1 MGNHPSSQHK
11 YKNGLSYSFNAT
23 YSRNVNEVKALGKND
38 TPIITTTQGVSS
50 AYYITEVG
58 KPIGSYYLLV
68 QDGVFKNEDELK
80 AYPHF
85 PSTKVGDFRFI
96 DVDGDGVIDKNKDRT
111 VVGNYQPD
119 FTYGFGGNIGYKGFD
134 LSFHFNGVYGNE
146 ILNLNRRYLDNI
158 EGNVNGTTTSLN
170 RFVSVD
176 NPGNGQINRANRKTT
191 GNNATISTYH
201 VEDGSYL
208 RLQTLAVGYTLP
220 KKITHKFHIDK
231 LRIYFS
237 ANNLHTWTNYTG
249 YNPEVSLST
258 SNALTPGTDY
268 GTYPLAKTFMIGLNI
283 TTF

>member
-1 MGNHPSSQHK
+1 M
-11 YKNGLSYSFNAT
+11 
-23 YSRNVNEVKALGKND
+23 
-38 TPIITTTQGVSS
+38 
-50 AYYITEVG
+50 
-58 KPIGSYYLLV
+58 
-68 QDGVFKNEDELK
+68 VF
-80 AYPHF
+80 
-85 PSTKVGDFRFI
+85 
-96 DVDGDGVIDKNKDRT
+96 
-111 VVGNYQPD
+111 
-119 FTYGFGGNIGYKGFD
+119 
-134 LSFHFNGVYGNE
+134 
-146 ILNLNRRYLDNI
+146 NLNRRYLDNI